1 MADDATTSTEEG
13 QVTFNVKAANDQ
25 KHVLTLPAT
34 TTVADLKTKLSTPE
48 YADIPA
54 ERQRLIYSGRVLKD
68 PDTLGGVEVKDGHTI
83 HLVKGAASNAR
94 QNPANQGTAST
105 AGGAGTP
112 TPQVPTNIAAGT
124 GNNPLAGL
132 TGARYAGFHGLP
144 SMDMF
149 GADGG
154 MGPPPNPDAMLEM
167 MDNPMFLSQMNE
179 AMNNPAVVDMMLQSP
194 MIRDNPML
202 QQMLRNPDMRRM
214 MFSPDMM
221 RMQLQ
226 MQRSMNGDGNGGAMA
241 APGAT
246 DNTPQPGSTT
256 ARDGATATPAPQN
269 AAGAANPFAAF
280 GGAGAGTNANP
291 FASLFAGGANP
302 FAPQTQGQG
311 NPTPGTDA
319 TQNSQNTPANPN
331 PFGNLF
337 GGAEGGQPNPI
348 ADAAR
353 NIMQNPQAMQQM
365 MQMMGGGAAGGG
377 AGAGAN
383 PFGAFGQNPPAGA
396 AGGDAGSQQ
405 ANPFAALF
413 GNGGGFGGGFGGP
426 PPPADNRP
434 PEEVYESQLR
444 QLNEMG
450 FYEFDR
456 NVSALRR
463 SGGNVQG
470 AIEYLLNGGS

>member
-1 MADDATTSTEEG
+1 MADDPTTSTEEG

-25 KHVLTLPAT
+25 KHVLTLPST
-34 TTVADLKTKLSTPE
+34 TTVADLKQKLSSSE

-68 PDTLGGVEVKDGHTI
+68 PDTLGGVKVKDGHTI

-105 AGGAGTP
+105 SSGTGTP

-202 QQMLRNPDMRRM
+202 RQMLQNPEMRRM
-214 MFSPDMM
+214 MFSPEMM

-226 MQRSMNGDGNGGAMA
+226 MQRGNSSGGSMA
-241 APGAT
+241 APGTT

-256 ARDGATATPAPQN
+256 AREGESTTSPPSNTAS
-269 AAGAANPFAAF
+269 AANPFAAF
-280 GGAGAGTNANP
+280 GGAGAGTNSNP
-291 FASLFAGGANP
+291 FASLFANPGG
-302 FAPQTQGQG
+302 TQGNTG
-311 NPTPGTDA
+311 TSGTDSNN
-319 TQNSQNTPANPN
+319 QNASAPPN

-337 GGAEGGQPNPI
+337 GGADGGQPNPI

-365 MQMMGGGAAGGG
+365 MQMMGGGAG
-377 AGAGAN
+377 GAGAN
-383 PFGAFGQNPPAGA
+383 PFGAFGQNSSAGT
-396 AGGDAGSQQ
+396 GDAGSQQ

-413 GNGGGFGGGFGGP
+413 GPGGGFGGGFGGP
-426 PPPADNRP
+426 PAPTDNRP

-470 AIEYLLNGGS
+470 AIEYLLSGGS

>member
-1 MADDATTSTEEG
+1 
-13 QVTFNVKAANDQ
+13 
-25 KHVLTLPAT
+25 
-34 TTVADLKTKLSTPE
+34 
-48 YADIPA
+48 
-54 ERQRLIYSGRVLKD
+54 
-68 PDTLGGVEVKDGHTI
+68 
-83 HLVKGAASNAR
+83 
-94 QNPANQGTAST
+94 
-105 AGGAGTP
+105 
-112 TPQVPTNIAAGT
+112 
-124 GNNPLAGL
+124 
-132 TGARYAGFHGLP
+132 
-144 SMDMF
+144 
-149 GADGG
+149 
-154 MGPPPNPDAMLEM
+154 
-167 MDNPMFLSQMNE
+167 
-179 AMNNPAVVDMMLQSP
+179 
-194 MIRDNPML
+194 ML
-202 QQMLRNPDMRRM
+202 QQMLRNPEMRRM

-226 MQRSMNGDGNGGAMA
+226 MQRGMNGGGSSGAMA
-241 APGAT
+241 APGTT

-256 ARDGATATPAPQN
+256 TNDSANTTTNQQSN
-269 AAGAANPFAAF
+269 AGAANPFAAF

-311 NPTPGTDA
+311 DSSTTGTDS
-319 TQNSQNTPANPN
+319 TQNNQNASSAPPN

-337 GGAEGGQPNPI
+337 GGADGGQPNPI

-365 MQMMGGGAAGGG
+365 MQMMGGGGAGASPFGG
-377 AGAGAN
+377 FGQNPSAGAGA
-383 PFGAFGQNPPAGA
+383 
-396 AGGDAGSQQ
+396 GDAGSQQ

-413 GNGGGFGGGFGGP
+413 GPGFGGGFGGP
-426 PPPADNRP
+426 PTPADNRP